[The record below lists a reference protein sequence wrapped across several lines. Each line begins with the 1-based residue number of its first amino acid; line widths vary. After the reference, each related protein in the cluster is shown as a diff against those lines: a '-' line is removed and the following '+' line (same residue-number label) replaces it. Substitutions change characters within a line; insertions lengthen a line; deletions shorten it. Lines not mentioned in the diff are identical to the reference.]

1 MQDVVRFLMDE
12 IKGGIVMKRRVTLF
26 FYVALVASLCLGLA
40 SFVYAE
46 EMKHK
51 HGGSADMGMHHF
63 HMLMNHGIT
72 MVTEGSNMAMLAE
85 MKMAPGVDKK
95 TLEHGQHMIKE
106 GKELIT
112 HALNG
117 PEMTAM
123 MKEHAKDPMMDYT
136 HQLGEAMLKLT
147 DMLQKM
153 SMEDMSSP
161 DMMAI
166 HHMHMM
172 INHAVQMAADGA
184 NLIMIGQMGMAGDI
198 DKMTIDH
205 GKAMLRDAKAMV
217 NEMMES
223 KEMKDMHAKGTT
235 PEKSPMMGMSHKQA
249 EAATKVID
257 LLSKMPSA
265 SSK

>member
-1 MQDVVRFLMDE
+1 MRS
-12 IKGGIVMKRRVTLF
+12 KVTLF
-26 FYVALVASLCLGLA
+26 SFLTLVISVFLVVSGL
-40 SFVYAE
+40 VYAE

-63 HMLMNHGIT
+63 HMLMDHGLT

-95 TLEHGQHMIKE
+95 TLQHGQHMIKE
-106 GKELIT
+106 GKDLIT
-112 HALNG
+112 RALNG

-123 MKEHAKDPMMDYT
+123 MKQHAKDPVMDYT

-161 DMMAI
+161 DMMAM
-166 HHMHMM
+166 HHMHIM

-184 NLIMIGQMGMAGDI
+184 NLIMLGQMGMAGDI
-198 DKMTIDH
+198 DKLTIEH
-205 GKAMLRDAKAMV
+205 GKTMLSDAKSMV
-217 NEMMES
+217 NEMMEG
-223 KEMKDMHAKGTT
+223 KEMKEMHAKGTT

-257 LLSKMPSA
+257 LLSKMPA
-265 SSK
+265 VSSK